1 MTKIDTIV
9 LIDCYEHSTLGPKFD
24 KEQHKAFYYEL
35 TSNLSQL
42 IKTCNVDNLILSAY
56 GSNHETTHASTDLI
70 IKSLSPLDITRH
82 SMYSVEENTSYFH
95 NKNVMVGG
103 VSLHTCVKS
112 RPLGLRT
119 LFDNYPVK
127 GVYSFPGIVGFY
139 GPVGSTIDSLYAETK
154 IPLKITMAT
163 NLDFET
169 QLHEHWVQQD
179 EIYPHSHIYSF
190 RKDYT

>member
-82 SMYSVEENTSYFH
+82 S
-95 NKNVMVGG
+95 
-103 VSLHTCVKS
+103 
-112 RPLGLRT
+112 
-119 LFDNYPVK
+119 
-127 GVYSFPGIVGFY
+127 
-139 GPVGSTIDSLYAETK
+139 VGSTIDSLYAETK